1 MRKIK
6 LVAVL
11 FSLAVIVIALVG
23 YDFYLADS
31 LSSYTKITLPPWSYP
46 PTSVKFDD
54 ASYYLVYFLIGKSA
68 DSGCPLIDT
77 PSDPFFQV
85 TREQT
90 LVINQNE
97 CFRAIQGAKY
107 TFDGL
112 QIIVGN
118 VNVSSNSN
126 QLTLYIKSTISNS
139 EPIIS
144 PLATPPISPLP
155 TTYQISP
162 VPVPSTPP
170 YIIK

>member
-1 MRKIK
+1 MRKIT

-11 FSLAVIVIALVG
+11 FSLAVIIIALVG
-23 YDFYLADS
+23 YEFYLADS
-31 LSSYTKITLPPWSYP
+31 LSSYTKITLTPWSYP
-46 PTSVKFDD
+46 QTSVKFGDT
-54 ASYYLVYFLIGKSA
+54 SYYFGKSD
-68 DSGCPLIDT
+68 DSGRPLIDT

-97 CFRAIQGAKY
+97 SFRAIQGAKY
-107 TFDGL
+107 TFSGL
-112 QIIVGN
+112 QIVVGSIDA
-118 VNVSSNSN
+118 SSNTN

-144 PLATPPISPLP
+144 QLATPTISPLP
-155 TTYQISP
+155 TTYQSSP

-170 YIIK
+170 YIVK